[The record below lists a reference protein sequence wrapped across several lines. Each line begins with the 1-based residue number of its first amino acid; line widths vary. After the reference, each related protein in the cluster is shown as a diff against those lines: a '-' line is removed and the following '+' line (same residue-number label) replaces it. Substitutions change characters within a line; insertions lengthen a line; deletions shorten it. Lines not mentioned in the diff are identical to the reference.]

1 MITYTAKELIE
12 RFTTRDEKALAEL
25 NNWMYGPVTESR
37 RLDFLEGRVMD
48 LCGVVVGLAKIIEDR
63 EHSKESA

>member
-12 RFTTRDEKALAEL
+12 KFIARDEKALAEL
-25 NNWMYGPVTESR
+25 NSWMFGPVTESR

-48 LCGVVVGLAKIIEDR
+48 LCGVVFGLAKIIEDL